1 MYVNVWAPS
10 GKPPP
15 GGWPVIIW
23 IHGGWLQLGDPMY
36 DQNMHPYELI
46 AKTGFGLEVVV
57 VAPGYR
63 LNIFGFLGADV
74 DGELSGNWGFWDQR
88 CAIEWISEN
97 VKYFGGNNQNVTLG
111 GVSAGI
117 STLNQDNFRGIFNA
131 GESLL

>member
-1 MYVNVWAPS
+1 
-10 GKPPP
+10 
-15 GGWPVIIW
+15 
-23 IHGGWLQLGDPMY
+23 MY

-46 AKTGFGLEVVV
+46 SKTGFGLDVVV

-63 LNIFGFLGADV
+63 LNIFGFLAADV
-74 DGELSGNWGFWDQR
+74 NGELSGNWGFWDQR

-117 STLNQDNFRGIFNA
+117 SNS
-131 GESLL
+131 E